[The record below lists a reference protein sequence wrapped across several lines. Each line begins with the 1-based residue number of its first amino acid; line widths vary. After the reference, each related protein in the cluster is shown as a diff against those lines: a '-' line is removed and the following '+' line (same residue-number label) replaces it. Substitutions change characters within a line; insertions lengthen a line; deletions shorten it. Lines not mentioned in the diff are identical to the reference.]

1 MKQSRPLV
9 PLLSFHLLSGVF
21 SIVLSFSCHN
31 FLLKYKGGMEEKGSV
46 QNPGWKIMTS
56 RINIRQ
62 LRSHTDC
69 AQRWKSAV
77 IRLEKCYKTKSGTY
91 NNLVIKRST
100 FQLPRLKER
109 LIQSFTDI
117 RNTGVG
123 HGGVHRALWAVMGSL
138 HPGFSPA
145 GHKSWC
151 WGGSLPKVRSDSVLL
166 LAPC

>member
-1 MKQSRPLV
+1 M

-56 RINIRQ
+56 RINICQ

-69 AQRWKSAV
+69 AQRWTSAV

-91 NNLVIKRST
+91 NNLVIKSST
-100 FQLPRLKER
+100 FQLPPLKER

-117 RNTGVG
+117 RNTEGVRP
-123 HGGVHRALWAVMGSL
+123 GGVHRALWAVMGSL

-145 GHKSWC
+145 GHKSWR
-151 WGGSLPKVRSDSVLL
+151 WGGSLPKARGGSVLL
-166 LAPC
+166 LAPR